1 MPRGQY
7 DPQRARRIAT
17 AALEVVA
24 QRGVGGLTHRAVA
37 AAAGVPLGS
46 TTYYSKT
53 LDDLLETAMHEAKA
67 QTDAELAQLS
77 VDIATAG
84 EVTGPLSAYLY
95 RTVTEQFDRTVV
107 EFELYLA
114 ALRRPQLRVLSEGWG
129 EALAATL
136 VDHVGAHTA
145 MALSM
150 LCDGLLLKSIVQHRP
165 FDEPEILALL
175 RSVANADPRAGP
187 GRAAGRRADS

>member
-1 MPRGQY
+1 MPRGHY

-37 AAAGVPLGS
+37 EAAAVPLGS

-53 LDDLLETAMHEAKA
+53 LDDLLETAMREAKA
-67 QTDAELAQLS
+67 QTDLELAQLS
-77 VDIATAG
+77 VEIASAG
-84 EVTGPLSAYLY
+84 EVTRPLAAYLY
-95 RTVTEQFDRTVV
+95 RTVTGQFGRTVV

-114 ALRRPQLRVLSEGWG
+114 ALRRPQLKVLSESWG
-129 EALAATL
+129 EALAGTL
-136 VDHVGAHTA
+136 VEYVGEHTA

-165 FDEPEILALL
+165 FREPEILSLL
-175 RSVANADPRAGP
+175 RTITT
-187 GRAAGRRADS
+187 ADSEHDGTVM

>member
-7 DPQRARRIAT
+7 DPERAHRIAT

-37 AAAGVPLGS
+37 AAAAVPLGS

-53 LDDLLETAMHEAKA
+53 LDDLLETAMRKAKA
-67 QTDAELAQLS
+67 QTDCELAQLS
-77 VDIATAG
+77 IDIATAG
-84 EVTGPLSAYLY
+84 EVSRPLAAYLY
-95 RTVTEQFDRTVV
+95 RTVTEQFGRTVV

-114 ALRRPQLRVLSEGWG
+114 ALRRPQLKTLSDAWG
-129 EALAATL
+129 QALGATL
-136 VDHVGAHTA
+136 VKYVGEHTA

-150 LCDGLLLKSIVQHRP
+150 LSDGLLLKSVVQHCP
-165 FDEPEILALL
+165 LPQSEILALL
-175 RSVANADPRAGP
+175 RTVTDADFGPERAQK
-187 GRAAGRRADS
+187 